1 LPEERCPT
9 GTRLYQA
16 SRAVNRLVHFAR
28 PVTRSRTVIA
38 ILAAIVVA
46 GCGSS
51 PTEPTPP
58 TTVTVSCPTAPV
70 TVGQSVQLLATLTGP
85 TAMGSDVTQTAS
97 WSSTNPSVATVAA
110 GGMVRAIS
118 PGTAA
123 ILATLQAA
131 AGSCTVSVIGAPV
144 LTVTRF
150 MAYGDSIT
158 FGVVSGPVTT
168 ALRTLAT
175 PDAYPGKLEQML
187 RVRYPS
193 LPITITNEG
202 LPGESAVQAATSGRL
217 AGLLRAN
224 RPEVLLLL
232 EGYNDLLLGG
242 GAAIPPAT
250 TALRTMVRDAR
261 SLGVQVLLAGLT
273 PFRPGTQRGGN
284 AAFVP
289 PFNDEVRMI
298 AAAEGAIYVDTYTTF
313 DLSLVGMDG
322 LHLTAAGYSRLAEIF
337 SAQIVTTFERRSS
350 LVTGEPLIP

>member
-1 LPEERCPT
+1 MVS
-9 GTRLYQA
+9 RLA
-16 SRAVNRLVHFAR
+16 CAAR
-28 PVTRSRTVIA
+28 PVTRFSSVIA
-38 ILAAIVVA
+38 ILVTIVTA
-46 GCGSS
+46 GCDSS

-70 TVGQSVQLLATLTGP
+70 TVGQNVQLLATLNGP

-123 ILATLQAA
+123 ILATLPAA
-131 AGSCTVSVIGAPV
+131 AGSCTVSVMGAPV

-158 FGVVSGPVTT
+158 FGVVSDPVTT

-175 PDAYPGKLEQML
+175 PEAYPGKLEQML
-187 RVRYPS
+187 RVRYPL

-202 LPGESAVQAATSGRL
+202 LPGESAVQAASSGRL
-217 AGLLRAN
+217 AGLLSAN

-242 GAAIPPAT
+242 QAAISPAT
-250 TALRTMVRDAR
+250 SALRTMVRDAR
-261 SLGVQVLLAGLT
+261 GRGVQVLLAGLT

-289 PFNDEVRMI
+289 PFNDQVRMI
-298 AAAEGAIYVDTYTTF
+298 AAAEGAIYVDTYTNF

-322 LHLTAAGYSRLAEIF
+322 LHLTPAGYTRLAEIF
-337 SAQIVTTFERRSS
+337 SAQIVATFERRAKPIVSS
-350 LVTGEPLIP
+350 EPLNP